1 MGGGGRREKKEV
13 DNNKFYDLLGV
24 DKKASTDEIKK
35 AFRKKALRDHP
46 DKGGDPEKFKEMTV
60 AYEVLG
66 DPQKRELYD
75 QYGEEGLREGAGGGG
90 MSDIFEMFGM
100 GGGGGRQKQSGPKKG
115 KPVGHQVKATLKDLY
130 LGKTT
135 KIAVN
140 RDRICSKCEGKGGKA
155 GAVSTCSGCK
165 GRGMRTVMMQLGP
178 GMYSQRSGPCDECNG
193 QGEKINEKDKCKNC
207 DGKKVE
213 KEKKVLEVT
222 IDKGAPNGE
231 KYVLHGEADEYPG
244 IEPGDVIIQVVEQK
258 HELFKRK
265 GADLLIEKEITLI
278 EALTG
283 VDFVITHLDDRKI
296 RIKNKPGEVIK
307 PDEIKTIE
315 NLGMPLHKTPYK
327 FGNLFISFKI
337 AFPDRLE
344 ASQVTKIKEAL
355 GVAGAKKKDVDM
367 DVAET
372 VELKAYKEEH
382 RNTHHEGGDKGQG
395 GSDDEMDDEDGQRGG
410 VRCQQQ

>member
-35 AFRKKALRDHP
+35 AFRKRALKEHP

-60 AYEVLG
+60 AYEVLC
-66 DPQKRELYD
+66 DAQKRELYD

-115 KPVGHQVKATLKDLY
+115 KPVGHQVKVTLKDLY

-372 VELKAYKEEH
+372 VELKAYKDEH
-382 RNTHHEGGDKGQG
+382 RNTHHEGGDRGQG

-410 VRCQQQ
+410 VRCQQ